1 MSAHTS
7 ETSVLL
13 GSLYDAATQP
23 ELWTEFLRNA
33 SQVFQAEKAAIV
45 QHAPRNVSTIVHADF
60 GLDAETVRATE
71 HFSRFDPWMHE
82 IMKHEPQGFYCGSPE
97 DEMPLEQFRRSRAF
111 HDYYQKHGIE
121 WAVAAIIFNEEG
133 AMPGLSLGR
142 SQGQPP
148 FSAAD
153 KAQLRELV
161 PHLGRVFRIQH
172 EYLSMR
178 ERNEAGQHALDL
190 MGAATLTLDSVGRVL
205 SINRRAHSLIA
216 DGVVLHIEERR
227 LLTTTRTQQRAL
239 DNCLLKACAC
249 GAGKSSDP
257 GDGALVLE
265 SPQGRTLYLSVL
277 PYESSGAP
285 LDARAAALLFLT
297 TPEEQGQGEHRLWHK
312 MFGLSPAE
320 CRVAE
325 MMKQGLEA
333 HEISDTIRIKVDTV
347 RYYQKSIYRK
357 TGARGQGPLLRL
369 LTRLPS
375 SHL

>member
-1 MSAHTS
+1 
-7 ETSVLL
+7 V
-13 GSLYDAATQP
+13 
-23 ELWTEFLRNA
+23 R
-33 SQVFQAEKAAIV
+33 
-45 QHAPRNVSTIVHADF
+45 ADI
-60 GLDAETVRATE
+60 GLDVAGVQAAEQL
-71 HFSRFDPWMHE
+71 SRIDPWVHE
-82 IMKHEPQGFYCGSPE
+82 IMKHQRHGFYCGSPE
-97 DEMPLEQFRRSRAF
+97 DEMPIEQFRRSRVF
-111 HDYYQKHGIE
+111 HDFYQKHGFE
-121 WAVAAIIFNEEG
+121 WAASAIVFSEEG
-133 AMPGLSLGR
+133 AMPGLTLGR
-142 SQGQPP
+142 ARGEPP
-148 FSAAD
+148 FSASD
-153 KAQLRELV
+153 KALLRELV
-161 PHLGRVFRIQH
+161 PHLGRAFRIQH
-172 EYLSMR
+172 EYSSLR

-190 MGAATLTLDSVGRVL
+190 MGAATLTLDAVGRIL

-216 DGVVLHIEERR
+216 DGAVLHIEDRR
-227 LLTTTRTQQRAL
+227 LRATTRQQQRAL

-265 SPQGRTLYLSVL
+265 SPQGRTIYLSVL
-277 PYESSGAP
+277 PYHSTSTP

-312 MFGLSPAE
+312 MFSLSPAE

-333 HEISDTIRIKVDTV
+333 NEISDAIRIKVDTV

-375 SHL
+375 SRL

>member
-1 MSAHTS
+1 MPDHTS

-13 GSLYDAATQP
+13 GSLYEAATQP
-23 ELWTEFLRNA
+23 ELWPEFLRSA
-33 SQVFQAEKAAIV
+33 SQLFQAENAAIV
-45 QHAPRNVSTIVHADF
+45 QHAPMNVSTIVCADF
-60 GLDAETVRATE
+60 GLDTETARAAE
-71 HFSRFDPWMHE
+71 HFSRIDPWMHE
-82 IMKHEPQGFYCGSPE
+82 ILKHQRHGFYCGSPE
-97 DEMPLEQFRRSRAF
+97 DEMPLEQFRRSRVF
-111 HDYYQKHGIE
+111 HDFYRKHGIE
-121 WAVAAIIFNEEG
+121 WAAAALIFNEDG
-133 AMPGLSLGR
+133 AMPGLALGR
-142 SQGQPP
+142 APGKPP
-148 FSAAD
+148 FSPTD
-153 KAQLRELV
+153 KARLRELV
-161 PHLGRVFRIQH
+161 PHLERVFRIQR
-172 EYLSMR
+172 EYLSLR

-190 MGAATLTLDSVGRVL
+190 MGAATLTLDAVGRVL

-216 DGVVLHIEERR
+216 DGVVLRMEQRR
-227 LLTTTRTQQRAL
+227 LLATTRQQQRAL

-265 SPQGRTLYLSVL
+265 SPQGRTIYLSVL
-277 PYESSGAP
+277 PYQSSGAP

-312 MFGLSPAE
+312 MFSLSPAE

-325 MMKQGLEA
+325 MMKQGMEA
-333 HEISDTIRIKVDTV
+333 NEISDAIRIKVDTV

-357 TGARGQGPLLRL
+357 TGTRGQGPLLRL